1 MRTRWF
7 DQPLETIAMLWRV
20 ERRDGVTLGFAAHD
34 RDIAVAHTVY
44 HAAPGMLP
52 SAIEIDDGLDPL
64 DMDIGGA
71 LSHAH
76 IRSDDL
82 AARRWDHAAVRIGLI
97 DWQLPGEGAAWFWHG
112 HLGAVSMEGHRF
124 SAELRGL
131 KARLD
136 QPFVPVASPSC
147 RASFCGAGC
156 GLSQA
161 AFQTVAA
168 VEAVEDDGLVFAG
181 VDAVAASGL
190 VLGHLRWISG
200 ANAGL
205 GAEIIGHG
213 DSGVHI
219 DGPLLAPPVAGDRAV
234 LIQGCDKS
242 LATCAGRFGNAINFR
257 GEPHLPGNDLLTRFA
272 AF

>member
-7 DQPLETIAMLWRV
+7 DRPLETIAMLWRV
-20 ERRDGVTLGFAAHD
+20 ARRDGVLLGFAAHD
-34 RDIAVAHTVY
+34 RDIVAGHVRY

-52 SAIEIDDGLDPL
+52 SAIEMDDGFDPL

-71 LSHAH
+71 LSHDL

-82 AARRWDHAAVRIGLI
+82 AAGRWDHSAVRIGLI
-97 DWQLPGEGAAWFWHG
+97 DWERPDEGAFWFWHG
-112 HLGAVSMEGHRF
+112 HLGAVSIEGNRF

-131 KARLD
+131 KAQLD

-147 RASFCGAGC
+147 RSVFCGVGC
-156 GLSQA
+156 GLSRA
-161 AFQTVAA
+161 AHERVAV
-168 VEAVEDDGLVFAG
+168 VEAAPGEAPIFEDMDDFTAAG
-181 VDAVAASGL
+181 FVQGS
-190 VLGHLRWISG
+190 LRWISG
-200 ANAGL
+200 TNAGL
-205 GAEIIGHG
+205 GANIIGRAG
-213 DSGVHI
+213 AALQI
-219 DGPLLAPPVAGDRAV
+219 DGLLLGAPSPGDRAV
-234 LIQGCDKS
+234 LIEGCDKT

>member
-7 DQPLETIAMLWRV
+7 DRPLETIAMLWRI

-52 SAIEIDDGLDPL
+52 SAIELDDGLGPL

-71 LSHAH
+71 LSRAL

-82 AARRWDHAAVRIGLI
+82 ASGRWDHAAVRIGLI
-97 DWQLPGEGAAWFWHG
+97 DWQQPDAGPGWFWHG
-112 HLGAVSMEGHRF
+112 HLGAVSVEGSRF

-147 RASFCGAGC
+147 RARFCGTGC

-161 AFQTVAA
+161 AFQTVSA
-168 VEAVEDDGLVFAG
+168 VDAVDDDSLVFAG
-181 VDAVAASGL
+181 VDAVTASGL
-190 VLGHLRWISG
+190 VQGHLRWIRG
-200 ANAGL
+200 GNAGL
-205 GAEIIGHG
+205 GADIIGHTG
-213 DSGVHI
+213 AGVHI
-219 DGPLLAPPVAGDRAV
+219 DGLLLASPVEGDLAV

-242 LATCAGRFGNAINFR
+242 LATCAARFGNAINFR